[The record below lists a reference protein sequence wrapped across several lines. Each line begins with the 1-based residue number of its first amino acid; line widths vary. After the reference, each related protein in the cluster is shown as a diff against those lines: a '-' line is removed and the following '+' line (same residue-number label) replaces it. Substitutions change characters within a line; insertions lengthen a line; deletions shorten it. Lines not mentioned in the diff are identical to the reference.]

1 MIPEHRLSLW
11 QWLCV
16 PTVSTNTGRWPAG
29 LYDYQLNILFGV
41 SWDWETLPAALPKK
55 FGDMRAVRV
64 DPEDLPAFEQWLEGY
79 SPTLYKE
86 YLAAM
91 LQLHV

>member
-1 MIPEHRLSLW
+1 MSEDRLNLW
-11 QWLCV
+11 RWLCV
-16 PTVSTNTGRWPAG
+16 PSKPLRLHPAG
-29 LYDYQLNILFGV
+29 LYDYQLNNLFGV
-41 SWDWETLPAALPKK
+41 TWEWETLPAALPKK
-55 FGDMRAVRV
+55 FGDMRVVRV

-79 SPTLYKE
+79 SPELYKE